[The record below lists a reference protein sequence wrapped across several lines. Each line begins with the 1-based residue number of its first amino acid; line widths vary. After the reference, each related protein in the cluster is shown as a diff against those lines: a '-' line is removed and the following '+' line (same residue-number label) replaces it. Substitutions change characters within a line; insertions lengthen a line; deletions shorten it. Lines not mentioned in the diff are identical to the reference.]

1 MKDHQTIARI
11 GLVLGALIAIFTAI
25 AHMSCIYFGPACFEA
40 QMAPSEIVQSAID
53 GTWVAPVGTLLVSSI
68 FLLCA
73 AYALSAAKLLKTL
86 PFLRLGMYV
95 ISLGCIFRGVA
106 TLPLSFAFPEMV
118 SAFSIIS
125 GLVWL
130 LSGFL
135 FLFGYRYSG
144 RVT

>member
-1 MKDHQTIARI
+1 MKDHQAIARV

-40 QMAPSEIVQSAID
+40 QMAPPEIVQSAID